1 MSSPADGDL
10 AGHEEL
16 RRALLSALRRSAL
29 PHALLLT
36 GEAGLG
42 KRRLAQ
48 WLAAA
53 RWCAA
58 EPPPCLTCRSCRL
71 VATGN
76 HPDLH
81 VLVRNPPKEQDP
93 DELGSRH
100 EITVDQVRRGLIPAL
115 GVRPLEGRGRTVI
128 IDGAD
133 ELNEAAQNALLKT
146 LEEPPHGTL
155 LLLLAAHADALLDTV
170 RSRCQELRLFPLT
183 ADALRALFPDA
194 DEERLHLAAGR
205 PGRLA
210 ELTRLDVAALLR
222 ALDEVL
228 DGALS
233 GSAFAAAVEQVVAA
247 RADGGADDED
257 AAHRLAAEVC
267 LARLRDR
274 LAAGGPAPEGAA
286 AALLELAT
294 DLRRHIP
301 PGVAWLAAG
310 IELSGGRMGGR
321 DSRAPHLLG
330 TVKRPAARSDDGGT
344 LPDPDAPR

>member
-16 RRALLSALRRSAL
+16 RRALLAALRRGAL

-36 GEAGLG
+36 GEGGSG
-42 KRRLAQ
+42 KRRLAE

-71 VATGN
+71 VSTGN

-81 VLVRNPPKEQDP
+81 VLVRNPPREQDP

-183 ADALRALFPDA
+183 AEVLRALFPDA
-194 DEERLHLAAGR
+194 DDERLRLAAGR

-210 ELTRLDVAALLR
+210 LRQRLRGGGR
-222 ALDEVL
+222 AGGGGARRRGRGRRGGRAPAGRRGLPRAPARPPGGRRAGAGGCRGRPARAG
-228 DGALS
+228 DGSAPSHLSRSRLGGGRNRTFGRTDGGPGASCPPHLGYRQAS
-233 GSAFAAAVEQVVAA
+233 GSA
-247 RADGGADDED
+247 
-257 AAHRLAAEVC
+257 
-267 LARLRDR
+267 LR
-274 LAAGGPAPEGAA
+274 
-286 AALLELAT
+286 
-294 DLRRHIP
+294 
-301 PGVAWLAAG
+301 
-310 IELSGGRMGGR
+310 
-321 DSRAPHLLG
+321 
-330 TVKRPAARSDDGGT
+330 
-344 LPDPDAPR
+344 